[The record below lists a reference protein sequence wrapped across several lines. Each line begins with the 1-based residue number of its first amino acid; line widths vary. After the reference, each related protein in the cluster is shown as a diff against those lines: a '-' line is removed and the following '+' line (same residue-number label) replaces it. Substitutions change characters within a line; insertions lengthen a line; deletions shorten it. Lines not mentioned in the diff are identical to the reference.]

1 MPNSVKHQ
9 KISKKLIVYI
19 ILFSSMITAI
29 VTLIQLYY
37 QYVEDKSILDKN
49 IENINTGYREGITNA
64 VWLDDKVQLNSILDG
79 VVALPDIEYI
89 EVRVNDKVYSSRGS
103 SVDSNALNSSF
114 QLHYRHNN
122 RLLNIGETYVEADL
136 SAIYQRLV
144 NRAWTILALN
154 AVKTFIVAIFMYFI
168 FDRLVVSRLDKL
180 SRFVRRYD
188 IQDINKKVDIESLGD
203 NGYSDEI
210 TEIVTALNTMQ
221 GHLSQSIKQLLGL
234 KRTLDLS
241 LDSIFMCNP
250 ETYKIFYTNAG
261 AAALLGYSADELI
274 DMSSIDICDE
284 LTDSLFSELALSKS
298 NPEQRVMDFDTL
310 FKRKHGEPVPVRI
323 VLQYLHP
330 PNEEPRYV
338 FMARDVSE
346 RLRAQREIQA
356 SLEEAKA
363 ANAELESFSYSISH
377 DLRAPLRSIDG
388 FSLLIMQDYGAIL
401 DDEGK
406 NYLHKVRNN
415 AQRMG
420 LLIDDLLS
428 LSQVT
433 RGEFNRKLYDISK
446 MAKASVKK
454 LQDYEPDRKVA
465 VDIAPG
471 VKGWVDKSLFENLL
485 DNLIGNA
492 WKYTSKKEDSRIEF
506 GATTKGDETV
516 YYVRDNGVGF
526 DMQYADKLYN
536 AFERLHEDEDFKG
549 TGIGLA
555 TVSRI
560 LKRHGGRIWAE
571 SETGHGATFYFTLE
585 DQLELPGSST
595 VKRQAK
601 EC

>member
-9 KISKKLIVYI
+9 KISKKLIIYI

-37 QYVEDKSILDKN
+37 QYLEDRSILDSN

-103 SVDSNALNSSF
+103 SVESNVLNSSF
-114 QLHYRHNN
+114 QLHYSHNN
-122 RLLNIGETYVEADL
+122 RLLTIGETYVEADL

-154 AVKTFIVAIFMYFI
+154 AIKTFIVAIFMYFI

-180 SRFVRRYD
+180 SRFVRHFD
-188 IQDINKKVDIESLGD
+188 VQDFGKKVDVESLTD

-210 TEIVTALNTMQ
+210 TEIVTAINTMH

-250 ETYKIFYTNAG
+250 ETYKIFYANTG
-261 AAALLGYSADELI
+261 ATSLLGYSTEELM
-274 DMSSIDICDE
+274 DMTSIDICDE
-284 LTDSLFSELALSKS
+284 LTDSLFSELALPKS
-298 NPEQRVMDFDTL
+298 NSDNQLMDIDTF
-310 FKRKHGEPVPVRI
+310 FKRKHGDQVPVRI

-346 RLRAQREIQA
+346 RLKAQREIQA
-356 SLEEAKA
+356 SLEEVQT

-388 FSLLIMQDYGAIL
+388 FSLMLQQDYGDKIN
-401 DDEGK
+401 DEGK
-406 NYLHKVRNN
+406 YYIQRVRKN

-433 RGEFNRKLYDISK
+433 RGEFSRNICDISA

-454 LQDYEPDRKVA
+454 LQDYEPDRKVT

-471 VKGWVDKSLFENLL
+471 ITGWVDKSLFENLL

-506 GATTKGDETV
+506 GATTKDNEII

-526 DMQYADKLYN
+526 DMQYADKLFN
-536 AFERLHEDEDFKG
+536 AFERLHENEDFKG

-571 SETGHGATFYFTLE
+571 AEIGHGATFYFTLE
-585 DQLELPGSST
+585 HQPDLQSSSEI
-595 VKRQAK
+595 KKQAQ
-601 EC
+601 EY